1 MFRVQSGHWDKLEQD
16 AKFIRKQVF
25 IIEQNIPEE
34 EEWDDQ
40 DMISDHFVVYDQDQ
54 PIATARLLQNNSVG
68 RVAVLKAYR
77 GQGIGRMIMLEIIRQ
92 AHQQDRKPVGRAH
105 RRRGRRRA
113 EPGHGRHRLRAVRQ
127 QLRPARLRVAG
138 VRTLILTK
146 ILTNFRPTGI
156 LP

>member
-1 MFRVQSGHWDKLEQD
+1 MFRVQSGHWNKLEQE

-40 DMISDHFVVYDQDQ
+40 DMISDHFVVYDQNQ

-92 AHQQDRKPVGRAH
+92 AHQQDRKFLHLSSQVHAISFYEKLGFSIQGDAYDECGIPH
-105 RRRGRRRA
+105 IKM
-113 EPGHGRHRLRAVRQ
+113 
-127 QLRPARLRVAG
+127 QLV
-138 VRTLILTK
+138 IETK
-146 ILTNFRPTGI
+146 KH
-156 LP
+156 

>member
-16 AKFIRKQVF
+16 AKLIRKQVF

-68 RVAVLKAYR
+68 RVAVLKTYR
-77 GQGIGRMIMLEIIRQ
+77 GQGIGRMIMLEIIQ
-92 AHQQDRKPVGRAH
+92 LAHQQDRTF
-105 RRRGRRRA
+105 
-113 EPGHGRHRLRAVRQ
+113 L
-127 QLRPARLRVAG
+127 QLSSQVHAISFYEKLGFSIQGDAYDECGIPHIKMQLV
-138 VRTLILTK
+138 IETK
-146 ILTNFRPTGI
+146 KH
-156 LP
+156 

>member
-1 MFRVQSGHWDKLEQD
+1 MFIVQSGHWDKLEQD

-92 AHQQDRKPVGRAH
+92 AHRQDRKFLHLSSQVHAISFYEKLGFSIQGDAYDECGIPH
-105 RRRGRRRA
+105 IKM
-113 EPGHGRHRLRAVRQ
+113 
-127 QLRPARLRVAG
+127 QLV
-138 VRTLILTK
+138 IETK
-146 ILTNFRPTGI
+146 NH
-156 LP
+156 

>member
-1 MFRVQSGHWDKLEQD
+1 MYRVQSGHWDKLEQD

-92 AHQQDRKPVGRAH
+92 AHQQDRKF
-105 RRRGRRRA
+105 
-113 EPGHGRHRLRAVRQ
+113 L
-127 QLRPARLRVAG
+127 QLSSQVHA
-138 VRTLILTK
+138 ILFYEKLGFSIQGDAYDECGIPHIKMQLVIETK
-146 ILTNFRPTGI
+146 KH
-156 LP
+156 

>member
-1 MFRVQSGHWDKLEQD
+1 MYRVQSGHWDKLEQD

-68 RVAVLKAYR
+68 RVAVLKTYR

-92 AHQQDRKPVGRAH
+92 AHQQDRKF
-105 RRRGRRRA
+105 
-113 EPGHGRHRLRAVRQ
+113 L
-127 QLRPARLRVAG
+127 QLSSQVHA
-138 VRTLILTK
+138 ILFYEKLGFSIQGDAYDECGIPHIKMQLVIETK
-146 ILTNFRPTGI
+146 KHWN
-156 LP
+156 

>member
-1 MFRVQSGHWDKLEQD
+1 MYRVQSGHWDKLEQD

-92 AHQQDRKPVGRAH
+92 AHQQDRKFLHLSSQVHAISFYEKLGFSIQGDAYDECGIPH
-105 RRRGRRRA
+105 IKM
-113 EPGHGRHRLRAVRQ
+113 
-127 QLRPARLRVAG
+127 QLV
-138 VRTLILTK
+138 IETK
-146 ILTNFRPTGI
+146 ITETKI
-156 LP
+156 

>member
-68 RVAVLKAYR
+68 RVAVLKSYR

-92 AHQQDRKPVGRAH
+92 AHQQDRKFLHLSSQVHAISFYEKLGFSIQGDAYDECGIPH
-105 RRRGRRRA
+105 IKM
-113 EPGHGRHRLRAVRQ
+113 
-127 QLRPARLRVAG
+127 QLV
-138 VRTLILTK
+138 IETK
-146 ILTNFRPTGI
+146 NH
-156 LP
+156 

>member
-1 MFRVQSGHWDKLEQD
+1 MYRVQSGHWDKLEQD

-92 AHQQDRKPVGRAH
+92 AHQQDRKFLHLSSQVHAISFYEKLGFSIQGDAYDECGIPH
-105 RRRGRRRA
+105 IKM
-113 EPGHGRHRLRAVRQ
+113 
-127 QLRPARLRVAG
+127 QLV
-138 VRTLILTK
+138 IETK
-146 ILTNFRPTGI
+146 NH
-156 LP
+156 

>member
-92 AHQQDRKPVGRAH
+92 AHQQDRKF
-105 RRRGRRRA
+105 
-113 EPGHGRHRLRAVRQ
+113 L
-127 QLRPARLRVAG
+127 QLSSQVHAISFYEKLGFSIQGDAYDECGIPHIKMQLV
-138 VRTLILTK
+138 IETK
-146 ILTNFRPTGI
+146 KSLKR
-156 LP
+156 

>member
-1 MFRVQSGHWDKLEQD
+1 MYRVQSGHWDKLEQD

-40 DMISDHFVVYDQDQ
+40 DMIPDHFVVYDQDQ

-92 AHQQDRKPVGRAH
+92 AHQQDRKFLHLSSQVHAISFYEKLGFSIQGDAYDECGIPH
-105 RRRGRRRA
+105 IKM
-113 EPGHGRHRLRAVRQ
+113 
-127 QLRPARLRVAG
+127 QLV
-138 VRTLILTK
+138 IETK
-146 ILTNFRPTGI
+146 NH
-156 LP
+156 

>member
-92 AHQQDRKPVGRAH
+92 AHQQDRKF
-105 RRRGRRRA
+105 
-113 EPGHGRHRLRAVRQ
+113 L
-127 QLRPARLRVAG
+127 QLSSQVHAISFYEKLGFSIQGDAYDECGIPHIKMQLV
-138 VRTLILTK
+138 IETK
-146 ILTNFRPTGI
+146 NH
-156 LP
+156 

>member
-40 DMISDHFVVYDQDQ
+40 DMISDHFVVYDQNQ

-92 AHQQDRKPVGRAH
+92 AHQQDRKFLHLSSQVHAISFYEKLGFSIQGDAYDECGIPH
-105 RRRGRRRA
+105 IKM
-113 EPGHGRHRLRAVRQ
+113 
-127 QLRPARLRVAG
+127 QLV
-138 VRTLILTK
+138 IETK
-146 ILTNFRPTGI
+146 KH
-156 LP
+156 

>member
-1 MFRVQSGHWDKLEQD
+1 MYRVQSGHWDKLEQD

-40 DMISDHFVVYDQDQ
+40 DMIPDHFVVYDQDQ

-92 AHQQDRKPVGRAH
+92 AHQQDRKF
-105 RRRGRRRA
+105 
-113 EPGHGRHRLRAVRQ
+113 L
-127 QLRPARLRVAG
+127 QLSSQVHAISFYEKLGFSIQGDAYDECGIPHIKMQLV
-138 VRTLILTK
+138 IETK
-146 ILTNFRPTGI
+146 NH
-156 LP
+156 

>member
-40 DMISDHFVVYDQDQ
+40 DMISQHFVIYDQDQ

-92 AHQQDRKPVGRAH
+92 AHQQDRTF
-105 RRRGRRRA
+105 
-113 EPGHGRHRLRAVRQ
+113 L
-127 QLRPARLRVAG
+127 QLSSQVHAISFYEKLGFSIQGDAYDECGIPHIKMQLV
-138 VRTLILTK
+138 IETK
-146 ILTNFRPTGI
+146 NH
-156 LP
+156 

>member
-1 MFRVQSGHWDKLEQD
+1 MYRVQSGHWNKLEQD

-77 GQGIGRMIMLEIIRQ
+77 GQGIGRMIMLEVIRQ
-92 AHQQDRKPVGRAH
+92 AHQQDRKF
-105 RRRGRRRA
+105 
-113 EPGHGRHRLRAVRQ
+113 L
-127 QLRPARLRVAG
+127 QLSSQVHAISFYEKLGFSIQGDAYDECGIPHIKMQLV
-138 VRTLILTK
+138 IETK
-146 ILTNFRPTGI
+146 KH
-156 LP
+156 

>member
-1 MFRVQSGHWDKLEQD
+1 MYRVQSGHWNKLEQD

-68 RVAVLKAYR
+68 RVAVLKTYR
-77 GQGIGRMIMLEIIRQ
+77 GQGIGHMIMLEIIRQ
-92 AHQQDRKPVGRAH
+92 AHQQDRTF
-105 RRRGRRRA
+105 
-113 EPGHGRHRLRAVRQ
+113 L
-127 QLRPARLRVAG
+127 QLSSQVHAISFYEKLGFSIQGDAYDECGIPHIKMQLV
-138 VRTLILTK
+138 IETK
-146 ILTNFRPTGI
+146 NH
-156 LP
+156 

>member
-1 MFRVQSGHWDKLEQD
+1 MYRVQSGHWDKLEQD

-77 GQGIGRMIMLEIIRQ
+77 GQGIGRMIMLEIIQQ
-92 AHQQDRKPVGRAH
+92 AHQQDRKF
-105 RRRGRRRA
+105 
-113 EPGHGRHRLRAVRQ
+113 L
-127 QLRPARLRVAG
+127 QLSSQVHAISFYEKLGFSIQGDAYDECGIPHIKMQLV
-138 VRTLILTK
+138 IETK
-146 ILTNFRPTGI
+146 KH
-156 LP
+156 

>member
-54 PIATARLLQNNSVG
+54 PIATARLIQNNSVG
-68 RVAVLKAYR
+68 RVAVLKTYR
-77 GQGIGRMIMLEIIRQ
+77 GQGIGRMIMLEIIQ
-92 AHQQDRKPVGRAH
+92 LAHQQDRTF
-105 RRRGRRRA
+105 
-113 EPGHGRHRLRAVRQ
+113 L
-127 QLRPARLRVAG
+127 QLSSQVHAISFYEKLGFSIQGDAYDECGIPHIKMQLV
-138 VRTLILTK
+138 IETK
-146 ILTNFRPTGI
+146 KH
-156 LP
+156 

>member
-1 MFRVQSGHWDKLEQD
+1 MYRVQSGHWNKLEQD

-54 PIATARLLQNNSVG
+54 PIATARLLQNNRVG

-77 GQGIGRMIMLEIIRQ
+77 GQGIGRMIMLEVIRQ
-92 AHQQDRKPVGRAH
+92 AHQQDRKF
-105 RRRGRRRA
+105 
-113 EPGHGRHRLRAVRQ
+113 L
-127 QLRPARLRVAG
+127 QLSSQVHAISFYEKLGFSIQGDAYDECGIPHIKMQLV
-138 VRTLILTK
+138 IETK
-146 ILTNFRPTGI
+146 NH
-156 LP
+156 

>member
-92 AHQQDRKPVGRAH
+92 AHQQDRKF
-105 RRRGRRRA
+105 
-113 EPGHGRHRLRAVRQ
+113 L
-127 QLRPARLRVAG
+127 QLSSQVHAISFYEKLGFSIQGDAYDECGIPHIKMQLV
-138 VRTLILTK
+138 IETK
-146 ILTNFRPTGI
+146 NT
-156 LP
+156 

>member
-92 AHQQDRKPVGRAH
+92 AHQQDRTF
-105 RRRGRRRA
+105 
-113 EPGHGRHRLRAVRQ
+113 L
-127 QLRPARLRVAG
+127 QLSSQVHAISFYEKLGFSIQGDAYDECGIPHIKMQLV
-138 VRTLILTK
+138 IETK
-146 ILTNFRPTGI
+146 KH
-156 LP
+156 

>member
-92 AHQQDRKPVGRAH
+92 VHQQDRKF
-105 RRRGRRRA
+105 
-113 EPGHGRHRLRAVRQ
+113 L
-127 QLRPARLRVAG
+127 QLSSQVHAISFYEKLGFSIQGDAYDECGIPHIKMQLV
-138 VRTLILTK
+138 IETK
-146 ILTNFRPTGI
+146 NH
-156 LP
+156 